1 MKTHEKWI
9 LGSLLTLLAIS
20 LATEIFTRKWADSR
34 VVLRAAD
41 RASAQSGVDY
51 TQPFGTAQ
59 QLAPLA
65 VTHSEQEDAQDAL
78 RLGDHA
84 VDMAFADALRDA
96 TENPAPLTKET
107 RALAARI
114 QTLED
119 AAVADEES
127 VAELKEQVAKA
138 HDSKAD
144 ALQDR
149 LDLAEAQLALD
160 QDDLDDAHQDFIRA
174 GGDKHATIQKLL
186 DEYEAGQPQ
195 ADASHPGAAIPTA
208 PTITSAAANSSVELT
223 KSDSIDAQSQ
233 AWLSLRSKEKLLI
246 QARDSAL
253 ADAASLSVTHDA
265 LEKVLTEE
273 KTQKKILPKKEEA
286 AAAAAAASHPPA
298 GPSAERKS
306 EPESSAPATEIASA
320 PPPAAS
326 ALSVL
331 EHLSQDQR
339 DLSEV
344 DKRIVNEQQLAAAY
358 SNWLIHVD
366 AREKFFLHGI
376 FRAIFWILLIAL
388 LVFIA
393 NYWIQRFFEDLARER
408 RDLHA
413 MGTVIL
419 LVIQALG
426 LVLILLVV
434 FGVPSNFATLV
445 AFAGAGLTVAMKD
458 FILGFMGWF
467 ILMGKDGIRPGDWV
481 EINGIGGEVLEVG
494 PFHTVLLETGKWSDA
509 AHPTGRKVSLM
520 NSFAI
525 EGQYFNFST
534 SGQWLWDEI
543 QIQVSQDA
551 DPYLIAEAIKKI
563 ATDETAANAQ
573 KAGVEWGQAVPAF
586 AKRTFSAE
594 PSMSVRPSGAGAS
607 VLVRYITR
615 VNERQDVRA
624 RIYRGVVE
632 LLRSKNLPESSAS
645 PTPAPAK

>member
-9 LGSLLTLLAIS
+9 LGSLLVLLAAS
-20 LATEIFTRKWADSR
+20 LGAEIFTRSWANYRGS
-34 VVLRAAD
+34 LHATERAEDQEELA
-41 RASAQSGVDY
+41 Y
-51 TQPFGTAQ
+51 TRPFDTAQ

-65 VTHSEQEDAQDAL
+65 VTHTEQEDAQEAL

-84 VDMAFADALRDA
+84 VDMAFAAALRDA
-96 TENPAPLTKET
+96 TENPVPLTKET
-107 RALAARI
+107 RTLAARI
-114 QTLED
+114 ETLEE
-119 AAVADEES
+119 AAVADEERI
-127 VAELKEQVAKA
+127 AELKEKVGKSHDAKA
-138 HDSKAD
+138 A
-144 ALQDR
+144 ALQDE
-149 LDLAEAQLALD
+149 LDLAEAQLSLD
-160 QDDLDDAHQDFIRA
+160 QDDLDDAHQDFERA

-186 DEYEAGQPQ
+186 DRYQAAQGQGQ
-195 ADASHPGAAIPTA
+195 MDAARPAAAMPTA

-223 KSDSIDAQSQ
+223 KSESVVAQTQ
-233 AWLSLRSKEKLLI
+233 AWLSLHSKEKLLI
-246 QARDSAL
+246 QARDASL
-253 ADAASLSVTHDA
+253 ADAASLSVSHDA
-265 LEKVLTEE
+265 FEKILDDE
-273 KTQKKILPKKEEA
+273 KAQKKILPKKA
-286 AAAAAAASHPPA
+286 APSRPMDSTTPKVKNAPENATPVS
-298 GPSAERKS
+298 PSAS
-306 EPESSAPATEIASA
+306 SPAPEV
-320 PPPAAS
+320 S

-331 EHLSQDQR
+331 EHLSQDQK

-358 SNWLIHVD
+358 SNWITHVE
-366 AREKFFLHGI
+366 ARERFFLHGI
-376 FRAIFWILLIAL
+376 VRGLFWILLIAL

-393 NYWIQRFFEDLARER
+393 NFWIQRFFEDLARDR

-419 LVIQALG
+419 LLIQALG
-426 LVLILLVV
+426 LVLILLVI
-434 FGVPSNFATLV
+434 FGVPSNFGTLV
-445 AFAGAGLTVAMKD
+445 AFAGAGITVAMKD

-543 QIQVSQDA
+543 QIQVSPDA

-563 ATDETAANAQ
+563 AADETAANAQ
-573 KAGVEWGQAVPAF
+573 QAGEEWERVVPAF

-624 RIYRGVVE
+624 KIYRSVVE
-632 LLRSKNLPESSAS
+632 LLRSKNLPESSAEPA
-645 PTPAPAK
+645 PTPKK

>member
-9 LGSLLTLLAIS
+9 LGSLLALSAAS
-20 LATEIFTRKWADSR
+20 LGTEIYTRRWADSR
-34 VVLRAAD
+34 VGIRATD
-41 RASAQSGVDY
+41 RSTDQFGADY
-51 TQPFGTAQ
+51 TRPFDTAQ

-65 VTHSEQEDAQDAL
+65 VTHTEQEDAQEAL

-96 TENPAPLTKET
+96 TEDPAPLTKET
-107 RALAARI
+107 RTLAARI

-119 AAVADEES
+119 TSVADEER
-127 VAELKEQVAKA
+127 VTELKGQVAKA

-144 ALQDR
+144 ALQDQ

-186 DEYEAGQPQ
+186 DQYEAGQPQ

-223 KSDSIDAQSQ
+223 KSDSIVAQSQ

-246 QARDSAL
+246 QARDAAL
-253 ADAASLSVTHDA
+253 ADAASLSVSHDA
-265 LEKVLTEE
+265 LEKVLDEE
-273 KTQKKILPKKEEA
+273 KAQKKILPKKA
-286 AAAAAAASHPPA
+286 TASHPPA
-298 GPSAERKS
+298 GPAAKGKSQAEN
-306 EPESSAPATEIASA
+306 SAPTPAPETASA
-320 PPPAAS
+320 PTPATS

-358 SNWLIHVD
+358 SNWLTHVD

-376 FRAIFWILLIAL
+376 FRAVFWILLIAL

-408 RDLHA
+408 RDLQA

-419 LVIQALG
+419 LVVQAIG
-426 LVLILLVV
+426 LVVILLVI

-445 AFAGAGLTVAMKD
+445 AFAGAGITVAMKD

-494 PFHTVLLETGKWSDA
+494 PFHTVLLETGKWTDA

-563 ATDETAANAQ
+563 ATDETSANAQ
-573 KAGVEWGQAVPAF
+573 KAGEEWEQVVPAF

-624 RIYRGVVE
+624 RIYRAVVE
-632 LLRSKNLPESSAS
+632 LLRSKNLPELSAS
-645 PTPAPAK
+645 PAPAPAK

>member
-9 LGSLLTLLAIS
+9 LGSLLALVVAS
-20 LATEIFTRKWADSR
+20 LGAEIYTRRWADSR
-34 VVLRAAD
+34 VGLQAAD
-41 RASAQSGVDY
+41 RATDKSGVDY
-51 TQPFGTAQ
+51 TRPFDTAQ

-65 VTHSEQEDAQDAL
+65 VTHTEQEDAQEAL

-84 VDMAFADALRDA
+84 VDMAFAAALRDA

-119 AAVADEES
+119 TAVVDEER
-127 VAELKEQVAKA
+127 VAELKEQVTKA
-138 HDSKAD
+138 HDNKAD
-144 ALQDR
+144 ALQDQ

-160 QDDLDDAHQDFIRA
+160 QDDLDDSHQDFIRA

-186 DEYEAGQPQ
+186 DQYEAGQPQ
-195 ADASHPGAAIPTA
+195 ADATHPGTAIPTA
-208 PTITSAAANSSVELT
+208 PTITSAAANSSMELT
-223 KSDSIDAQSQ
+223 KSDSVVAQSQ
-233 AWLSLRSKEKLLI
+233 AWLSLHSKEKLLI
-246 QARDSAL
+246 QARDAAL
-253 ADAASLSVTHDA
+253 ADAASLSVTHDS
-265 LEKVLTEE
+265 LEKVLDEE
-273 KTQKKILPKKEEA
+273 KAQKKILPKK
-286 AAAAAAASHPPA
+286 AAASHSSA
-298 GPSAERKS
+298 GPAAKGKS
-306 EPESSAPATEIASA
+306 QPESSAPAPAPEIASA
-320 PPPAAS
+320 PPPATS

-358 SNWLIHVD
+358 SNWLTRVD
-366 AREKFFLHGI
+366 ARERYFLHGI
-376 FRAIFWILLIAL
+376 CRAVFWILLIAL

-408 RDLHA
+408 RDLQA

-419 LVIQALG
+419 LVVQAIG
-426 LVLILLVV
+426 LVVILLVI

-445 AFAGAGLTVAMKD
+445 AFAGAGITVAMKD

-494 PFHTVLLETGKWSDA
+494 PFHTVLLETGKWTDA

-563 ATDETAANAQ
+563 ATNETSANAQ
-573 KAGVEWGQAVPAF
+573 KAGEEWEHVVPAF

-624 RIYRGVVE
+624 RIYRAVVE

-645 PTPAPAK
+645 PTTAPAPAK